1 MYTKA
6 NLEALL
12 LLISEANAELKLVK
26 LPSYYKSTF
35 PAIRGK
41 IISELENTYKKII
54 GFLQSN
60 HYLTLEEPNS
70 EKKEKLKF
78 FMTTQNVPLKIFEKL
93 MKNQTK
99 QSTREKEHEEEED
112 EENFDKPFNEYM
124 NTEEKK
130 IYSIV
135 YGPEGVPNPEIPED
149 LELKT
154 PEELEAL
161 GFTAV
166 ESLDLETTNEGAVIG
181 GDISD
186 EKREKIEKLLK
197 NLTVKK

>member
-41 IISELENTYKKII
+41 LISELEKTYKNIM

-60 HYLTLEEPNS
+60 HYLTLDEPDS
-70 EKKEKLKF
+70 EQQQKLKF
-78 FMTTQNVPLKIFEKL
+78 FMTTQNIPLKNFEKL
-93 MKNQTK
+93 MKMQTK
-99 QSTREKEHEEEED
+99 SKGDEEEEEVD
-112 EENFDKPFNEYM
+112 NFDKPYNEYM

-135 YGPEGVPNPEIPED
+135 YGPEGVANPEIPED
-149 LELKT
+149 LEMKT

-166 ESLDLETTNEGAVIG
+166 ESLDLETTNDGSVIG

-186 EKREKIEKLLK
+186 EKKEKIEKLLK